1 MANIR
6 IAEGDHTV
14 DCAACMKK
22 VKSVYVF
29 NGKCSDGSGDFKEE
43 SKSVTFEFP
52 LCLECL
58 GKAGRMLSAIEGVG
72 VATPHLPPHL
82 QFPPGVRAAPFGQH
96 TEMPAVVMTP
106 GANQFHNMLSDAEGD
121 GFEYSEAKDPAPM
134 PVHNGK
140 PVKVPEWAKDLSF
153 SLKELAEE
161 FPNSWKLN
169 LLKL

>member
-29 NGKCSDGSGDFKEE
+29 NGKCSDGSGDFKQE

-52 LCLECL
+52 LCLEYL
-58 GKAGRMLSAIEGVG
+58 VKAGRMLSAIEGVG
-72 VATPHLPPHL
+72 VVTPHL
-82 QFPPGVRAAPFGQH
+82 QFLLGVRAAPFGQH

-106 GANQFHNMLSDAEGD
+106 GANQFHNMMSDAEGD
-121 GFEYSEAKDPAPM
+121 GFEYS
-134 PVHNGK
+134 
-140 PVKVPEWAKDLSF
+140 VPEWAKDIIINF
-153 SLKELAEE
+153 
-161 FPNSWKLN
+161 
-169 LLKL
+169 